1 MYLKKQSNDDFRHC
15 NYDTEK
21 KSWLIFVLPE
31 PNVTLED
38 NVDLLLVFRLHGEEK
53 SIEAILK
60 G

>member
-1 MYLKKQSNDDFRHC
+1 MTIFVIAIMILK
-15 NYDTEK
+15 K
-21 KSWLIFVLPE
+21 KSWLKFVLPE